1 MSSRQSN
8 IIIWWWRSHDVQY
21 GAVISRLKFFKSPPP
36 PHNTLY
42 GTPFCR
48 FKSCLSCASVTVV
61 IYAIWRYIG
70 QRYNGT
76 RQYCTL
82 RAMKWS
88 REKYIPRIQ
97 PAVIRIHDIRYLHRV
112 IPGNICAA
120 FIDYLL
126 YYSDHLINVAVR
138 SVASTHLIYEYALK
152 PGYKMPYTAH
162 HACAYIYLSFC
173 MFDTILIYPWSSC
186 FTTPALEGSACN
198 CETSSCWRIICQRTR
213 PQLIKHDAVHESPEL
228 RGVVKSTIVTAELC
242 RILVKL

>member
-1 MSSRQSN
+1 MRFREVHHTKLLITSN
-8 IIIWWWRSHDVQY
+8 ELSLVKHHNMMVK
-21 GAVISRLKFFKSPPP
+21 ISRCTVRCRYIAVDFLQKPPPP
-36 PHNTLY
+36 PHPENNTLY

-48 FKSCLSCASVTVV
+48 FKYCLSCVSVTAV

-173 MFDTILIYPWSSC
+173 MFDTILSLIFMFYNPGPRGFSMQLRNELMLAHNLPAN
-186 FTTPALEGSACN
+186 TTSVN
-198 CETSSCWRIICQRTR
+198 
-213 PQLIKHDAVHESPEL
+213 
-228 RGVVKSTIVTAELC
+228 
-242 RILVKL
+242 